1 MQNMA
6 KVCPRAARNGDGR
19 EGRWHRVVTPGRAV
33 CSALVLAWLGSV
45 GVAQAQTADKDAPT
59 VAPAPADSSP
69 IALPSAGASPEK
81 VEDAKKTAKAAA
93 LTPIVPSPQNP
104 LRPAFQLYA
113 EIDVPILAIGLVFEG
128 GRLVRTQPAFCG
140 STGAPVC
147 NRGDL
152 NALDRTTAG
161 YWSPGWQTASDY
173 GLYAIGVGAATLLFV
188 DEGFWP
194 GLNDAVVIAESG
206 LAATAVASVLTLAAG
221 RPRPFLYG
229 GQGGSARNGA
239 DAGLSY
245 LSSHAAIS
253 FAIATS
259 TLVAMRR
266 LHPHS
271 RANWIVLGVGG
282 AIASF
287 VATARV
293 LGGMHFITDAVG
305 GAIVG
310 SSVGVIIP
318 SLHGSPVAIV
328 PVAGD
333 GGQRGMAVNVRF

>member
-1 MQNMA
+1 
-6 KVCPRAARNGDGR
+6 
-19 EGRWHRVVTPGRAV
+19 
-33 CSALVLAWLGSV
+33 LAWLGSV
-45 GVAQAQTADKDAPT
+45 GVARAQTAAEEDAPT
-59 VAPAPADSSP
+59 VASPPANNPA
-69 IALPSAGASPEK
+69 IAPPSAGAPPEK

-93 LTPIVPSPQNP
+93 LTPILPSPQNP

-140 STGAPVC
+140 STVGSPPC
-147 NRGDL
+147 NPGDL

-161 YWSPGWQTASDY
+161 FWSPGWQTASDY

-194 GLNDAVVIAESG
+194 GLNDAVVVAESG

-229 GQGGSARNGA
+229 DKGGSARNGA

-245 LSSHAAIS
+245 LSSHAAIC
-253 FAIATS
+253 FAIETS
-259 TLVAMRR
+259 TLVTMRR

-305 GAIVG
+305 GAVVG
-310 SSVGVIIP
+310 SSLGVIIP
-318 SLHGSPVAIV
+318 SLHGSPVSIV

-333 GGQRGMAVNVRF
+333 GGQRGIAVSARF

>member
-1 MQNMA
+1 M
-6 KVCPRAARNGDGR
+6 RAR
-19 EGRWHRVVTPGRAV
+19 TAV
-33 CSALVLAWLGSV
+33 CSALVLTWVGSV
-45 GVAQAQTADKDAPT
+45 GVARAEESADKDAPT
-59 VAPAPADSSP
+59 DAPAPASANNPAIAPPSP
-69 IALPSAGASPEK
+69 GAPPEK
-81 VEDAKKTAKAAA
+81 VEAAKSAAKAAT
-93 LTPIVPSPQNP
+93 LTPIVPSPKNP

-113 EIDVPILAIGLVFEG
+113 EIDLPILGIGLVFEG
-128 GRLVRTQPAFCG
+128 GRLVRLQKAFC
-140 STGAPVC
+140 APLC
-147 NRGDL
+147 DRGDL

-173 GLYAIGVGAATLLFV
+173 GLYAIGVGAATLLFA
-188 DEGFWP
+188 DEGFLP
-194 GLNDAVVIAESG
+194 GLNDAVVVAESA

-229 GQGGSARNGA
+229 DKAPASARNGA

-245 LSSHAAIS
+245 LSSHAALS

-259 TLVAMRR
+259 TLVTMRR

-293 LGGMHFITDAVG
+293 LGGMHFITDVVG
-305 GAIVG
+305 GSVVG
-310 SSVGVIIP
+310 MSLGVIVP
-318 SLHGSPVAIV
+318 SLHGSPVSVV

-333 GGQRGMAVNVRF
+333 SGQRGIAGSARF

>member
-1 MQNMA
+1 MP

-19 EGRWHRVVTPGRAV
+19 AGRWHQVVTPGRAV
-33 CSALVLAWLGSV
+33 CSALVLAWLGSL
-45 GVAQAQTADKDAPT
+45 GIARAQTVADKDASP
-59 VAPAPADSSP
+59 VAPAPADNPP
-69 IALPSAGASPEK
+69 IALPSPGASPEK
-81 VEDAKKTAKAAA
+81 VEDAKSTAKAAK
-93 LTPIVPSPQNP
+93 LTPLVPSPRNP

-113 EIDVPILAIGLVFEG
+113 EIDLPILGIGLVFESA
-128 GRLVRTQPAFCG
+128 RLFRPQSQKAFC
-140 STGAPVC
+140 APLC
-147 NRGDL
+147 PTSDL
-152 NALDRTTAG
+152 NVLDRTTAG

-173 GLYAIGVGAATLLFV
+173 GLYAIGLGAATLLFV
-188 DEGFWP
+188 DEGLWP

-206 LAATAVASVLTLAAG
+206 LAATAAASVMTLAAG

-229 GQGGSARNGA
+229 TKAPLSERNGA
-239 DAGLSY
+239 DAGLSF
-245 LSSHAAIS
+245 LSSHAAVS
-253 FAIATS
+253 FAVATS

-293 LGGMHFITDAVG
+293 LGGMHFISDVVG
-305 GAIVG
+305 GAVVG
-310 SSVGVIIP
+310 SSLGVIIP
-318 SLHGSPVAIV
+318 SLHGSPVSLV

>member
-1 MQNMA
+1 M
-6 KVCPRAARNGDGR
+6 RAP
-19 EGRWHRVVTPGRAV
+19 TAV
-33 CSALVLAWLGSV
+33 CFALVLTWVGSV
-45 GVAQAQTADKDAPT
+45 GVARAETADDKGASTDAPT
-59 VAPAPADSSP
+59 SAPTPANNPAIAPPSP
-69 IALPSAGASPEK
+69 GASPEK

-93 LTPIVPSPQNP
+93 LTPILPSPQNP

-140 STGAPVC
+140 STGAPPC

-173 GLYAIGVGAATLLFV
+173 GLYALGVGAATLLFV

-194 GLNDAVVIAESG
+194 GLNDAVVVAESG

-229 GQGGSARNGA
+229 DKAPSSARNGA

-259 TLVAMRR
+259 TLVTMRR

-282 AIASF
+282 AIATF

-293 LGGMHFITDAVG
+293 LGGMHFITDVVG
-305 GAIVG
+305 GAVVG
-310 SSVGVIIP
+310 SSLGVIIP
-318 SLHGSPVAIV
+318 SLHGSPVSVV

-333 GGQRGMAVNVRF
+333 GGQRGIAVSARF